1 MALYSTPKGSQHKR
15 SHYLT
20 QSLSHLSEQAGMT
33 LFTIKDVSLGCSQTV
48 FNPDGNPIA
57 DIVEIT
63 MRSSTI
69 NGNTVDLQFYY
80 DPYDWSFPPDL
91 IIHGLPINPSLSD
104 VGLDDSWDYNDPA
117 NLSKVLGKLSR
128 MMQHGERQRVAM
140 CDNERIQ
147 VEYSCLHEM
156 EEMECC
162 LIPGVDG
169 PTKVLF
175 AVPFYIPYTYEGR
188 KHRAKVVAKI
198 QFLISSLM
206 PNDVTAV
213 QSNIEALS
221 RLECP
226 ELLQSISEM
235 GKHES
240 IVSFIERV
248 SKKISE
254 HFERLGRGRQMK
266 KEFIEVI
273 TATFRS
279 QLLECDVVDYTYA
292 SFLFTVPKDKSR
304 GEATAIATLYVPDD
318 FPNEIPKLTLTA
330 PVMPNNSYSPTPLA
344 EVIPISR
351 YSPRWDSNRIV
362 DEIWEQLWDEIPR
375 YHSKLSHPGTS
386 SASLI

>member
-69 NGNTVDLQFYY
+69 NGNTVDL
-80 DPYDWSFPPDL
+80 
-91 IIHGLPINPSLSD
+91 
-104 VGLDDSWDYNDPA
+104 
-117 NLSKVLGKLSR
+117 
-128 MMQHGERQRVAM
+128 
-140 CDNERIQ
+140 
-147 VEYSCLHEM
+147 
-156 EEMECC
+156 
-162 LIPGVDG
+162 
-169 PTKVLF
+169 
-175 AVPFYIPYTYEGR
+175 
-188 KHRAKVVAKI
+188 VAKI

-304 GEATAIATLYVPDD
+304 GEATAIAT
-318 FPNEIPKLTLTA
+318 
-330 PVMPNNSYSPTPLA
+330 
-344 EVIPISR
+344 
-351 YSPRWDSNRIV
+351 
-362 DEIWEQLWDEIPR
+362 
-375 YHSKLSHPGTS
+375 
-386 SASLI
+386 